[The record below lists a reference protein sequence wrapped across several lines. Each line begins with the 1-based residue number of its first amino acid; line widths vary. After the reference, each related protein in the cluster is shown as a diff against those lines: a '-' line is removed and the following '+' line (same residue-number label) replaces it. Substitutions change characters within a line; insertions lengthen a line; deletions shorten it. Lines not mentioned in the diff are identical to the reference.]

1 LLATSWVSACL
12 FLLGTAAV
20 FGAGLGNEFVWDDF
34 IVIQRDQALRS
45 LAALPKLL
53 VLPYLNPQAGLYRPL
68 APITWCL
75 NFVFGGESPWSFH
88 VVNLLLHALNAWLV
102 FAVVKRLGVDRWCA
116 WWAGVWFL
124 ILPIHTEAV
133 APIVGRSE
141 LLAAAWSLITLLL
154 LLRAARVPAVSGWQ
168 CLGIGAAFLLALLSK
183 EHALALAPL
192 YLWWVWARARSSGW
206 SLGWAVWEARRQ
218 LLWLGFALGL
228 YGALRLIALGP
239 FAAAGDTAVTIVEN
253 PLAFLPT
260 IQRCLTTVA
269 IVSLYALKSLWP
281 VSLSSDYGYNQI
293 PAAAS
298 VLDPRVLIGVGIL
311 VWLIWMTVRPLI
323 RPVSGRMP
331 WHVAAAFLLWFFL
344 PVSNF
349 FILTG
354 TNMGERLMY
363 LPSVGLCLMLAM
375 LTVRVTSWWTARGSL
390 RAAAGWLAV
399 LGVVGSYGWR
409 SATRMLDWRS
419 EQALL
424 ASAARASPDSV
435 RVRTDQATRW
445 LLQGDDKR
453 AERELLEVLRLCPTY
468 FHAVHN
474 LGLVYQAQQRHVEAE
489 QQFWRALQLVPR
501 ETRVY
506 QNLALLYVDQG
517 RDEEAVEALRFCY
530 GANPALVKTALR
542 RIFER
547 RIREAVEQQRLYTAS
562 LWESR
567 ARGVLEKVPSML
579 YSNPSWRR

>member
-1 LLATSWVSACL
+1 MLATSWVSACL

-34 IVIQRDQALRS
+34 IVIQQDQALRS
-45 LAALPKLL
+45 LASLPKLL

-102 FAVVKRLGVDRWCA
+102 FMLVKRLGAERWCA

-141 LLAAAWSLITLLL
+141 LLAAAWSLSTLLL
-154 LLRAARVPAVSGWQ
+154 LLRSARALAVSGWQ

-183 EHALALAPL
+183 EHALLVAPL
-192 YLWWVWARARSSGW
+192 YLWWVLAQARTGGR
-206 SLGWAVWEARRQ
+206 SLGWAVWEVRRQ

-253 PLAFLPT
+253 PLAFLPMV
-260 IQRCLTTVA
+260 QRYLTAAA

-281 VSLSSDYGYNQI
+281 ASLSSDYGYDQI
-293 PAAAS
+293 PAATS
-298 VLDPRVLIGVGIL
+298 VLDPRVLIGLGIL
-311 VWLIWMTVRPLI
+311 GWLAWMTVRPLI
-323 RPVSGRMP
+323 RPVSGRML
-331 WHVAAAFLLWFFL
+331 WHAAAAFLLWFFL

-375 LTVRVTSWWTARGSL
+375 LTVRVTSRRTAHGSL

-399 LGVVGSYGWR
+399 LGLVGFYGWR
-409 SATRMLDWRS
+409 SAARTREWRS
-419 EQALL
+419 EQTLL
-424 ASAARASPDSV
+424 ASAERASPNSV

-453 AERELLEVLRLCPTY
+453 AERELLEVLRLCPAY

-474 LGLVYQAQQRHVEAE
+474 LGLVYQAQQRNLEAE
-489 QQFWRALQLVPR
+489 RQFWRALQLVPR

-517 RDEEAVEALRFCY
+517 RDKQAVEALRVCY

-542 RIFER
+542 RMLQR
-547 RIREAVEQQRLYTAS
+547 RA
-562 LWESR
+562 
-567 ARGVLEKVPSML
+567 LEKVSSMP
-579 YSNPSWRR
+579 YSNSSWPR

>member
-1 LLATSWVSACL
+1 MERRSRSASDGTPAESSLLTTRWVIAFLFLLATV
-12 FLLGTAAV
+12 AV
-20 FGAGLGNEFVWDDF
+20 FGASLGNEFVWDDV
-34 IVIQRDQALRS
+34 IVIRQDHTLRS

-53 VLPYLNPQAGLYRPL
+53 VLPYLNAEAGLYRPL

-88 VVNLLLHALNAWLV
+88 VVNLLLHAINAWLV
-102 FAVVKRLGVDRWCA
+102 CVVVKRFGGHRWCA

-133 APIVGRSE
+133 VPIVGRSE
-141 LLAAAWSLITLLL
+141 LLAATWSLITLLL
-154 LLRAARVPAVSGWQ
+154 LLRPARASAMSGWR

-183 EHALALAPL
+183 EHALALVPL
-192 YLWWVWARARSSGW
+192 YLWWVLTQARDGGRPLAR
-206 SLGWAVWEARRQ
+206 AVWEARRQ
-218 LLWLGFALGL
+218 WLWLGFALGL

-239 FAAAGDTAVTIVEN
+239 FTAAGDTMVTIVEN
-253 PLAFLPT
+253 PLAFLPA
-260 IQRCLTTVA
+260 IQRYLTAVA
-269 IVSLYALKSLWP
+269 IAGVYALKSLWP
-281 VSLSSDYGYNQI
+281 VSLSSDYGYDQI
-293 PAAAS
+293 PAATS
-298 VLDPRVLIGVGIL
+298 VLDPHVLIGLGVLGWL
-311 VWLIWMTVRPLI
+311 VWMTVQPLI
-323 RPVSGRMP
+323 RPMSGRRL

-363 LPSVGLCLMLAM
+363 LPSVGLCLMLAIW
-375 LTVRVTSWWTARGSL
+375 TVRVTSRRTAHGL
-390 RAAAGWLAV
+390 PRAAAGWLAV
-399 LGVVGSYGWR
+399 LGVVGFYGWR
-409 SATRMLDWRS
+409 SAARTLDWRS
-419 EQALL
+419 EQTLL

-445 LLQGDDKR
+445 LLQGDDAR
-453 AERELLEVLRLCPTY
+453 AERELLEVLRLCPAY

-474 LGLVYQAQQRHVEAE
+474 LGLVYQAQQRYALAE

-517 RDEEAVEALRFCY
+517 REDQAVEVLGFCY
-530 GANPALVKTALR
+530 GPRPALVRTALR
-542 RIFER
+542 RMRQR
-547 RIREAVEQQRLYTAS
+547 RA
-562 LWESR
+562 
-567 ARGVLEKVPSML
+567 LEKVPSLL
-579 YSNPSWRR
+579 YSDSSWRR